1 MEKKI
6 RTLATLSA
14 PHFSVHLD
22 RVRMVSGKMSER
34 IRIDHPVASA
44 ILPLTEKNEI
54 LMVKQFRYALGEE
67 SLEIPAGKVDPG
79 ETPLECARRE
89 LIEETGFEAGSL
101 EEIFQ
106 YYPAIGYSNE
116 MIKIYLGTD
125 IRKVSAQIDEDEIT
139 GVQTYSIDQVKDMIM
154 NGQIRDSKTVLAVA
168 VMQKME
174 W

>member
-6 RTLATLSA
+6 RTLAILSA

-22 RVRMVSGKMSER
+22 RVQMVSGKMSER

-44 ILPLTEKNEI
+44 ILPLTEKKEI
-54 LMVKQFRYALGEE
+54 LMVKQFRYALGDE

-101 EEIFQ
+101 KEIFQ

-116 MIKIYLGTD
+116 VIKIFLGTD
-125 IRKVSAQIDEDEIT
+125 IRKVTTEIDEDEIT
-139 GVQTYSIDQVKDMIM
+139 GVQAYSIEQVKDMIM
-154 NGQIRDSKTVLAVA
+154 SGQIRDSKTVLAVA
-168 VMQKME
+168 VMQKLE